1 MTGKILE
8 NAMIADIVRGLPRR
22 RAIDAPADAELI
34 AFDAR
39 GETLL
44 AVSSDSLSE
53 EIATG
58 LYDDPVTIGWV
69 LVMSTASDLAAV
81 GARLLGV
88 SVVFGLPADFS
99 ADDRERLSCG
109 VGDAARELGVAILG
123 GDTNRCAELVV
134 SACAIGLVE
143 RDRALTCRGARA
155 GDVLYV
161 SGPVGFGNAYALATF
176 TGGADDRPDFRP
188 RARFDVGD
196 GLEVFASCAMD
207 TSDGV
212 LATLDELA
220 RVNGVGFRI
229 DTDPREFVRDDAT
242 ALVAAHGMPVW
253 LALAGCHGEFELAF
267 TVPAQR
273 EKAFLEEMSARAL
286 RPLRV
291 GAVTEE
297 QEISFAWSDPPV
309 AVDTARLRNEAFS
322 EASTPERYIRSL
334 VEYAHTIGK

>member
-22 RAIDAPADAELI
+22 PAIDAPADAELI

-58 LYDDPVTIGWV
+58 LYHDPVTVGWV
-69 LVMSTASDLAAV
+69 LVMSAASDLAAV
-81 GARLLGV
+81 GGRPLGV
-88 SVVFGLPADFS
+88 SVVFGLPAEFS

-109 VGDAARELGVAILG
+109 VADAARELGTVILG
-123 GDTNRCAELVV
+123 GDTNRCAELIV

-143 RDRALTCRGARA
+143 RDRALTRRGARA
-155 GDVLYV
+155 GDCLYV
-161 SGPVGFGNAYALATF
+161 SGPVGLGNAYALATF
-176 TGGADDRPDFRP
+176 TGRGQDRPDFRP
-188 RARFDVGD
+188 HARFDVGD
-196 GLEVFASCAMD
+196 GLGAFASCAMD

-212 LATLDELA
+212 LAALDELA

-229 DTDPREFVRDDAT
+229 DSEPREFVRDDA
-242 ALVAAHGMPVW
+242 ARLVAAHGMPVW

-267 TVPAQR
+267 TIPPRR
-273 EKAFLEEMSARAL
+273 EKAFLAEMSARAL

-291 GAVTEE
+291 GTVTEE

-309 AVDTARLRNEAFS
+309 SVDTARLRNEAFG
-322 EASTPERYIRSL
+322 EASDPERYIKSL
-334 VEYAHTIGK
+334 VDYAHTIGK